1 MIVKTDNSQI
11 ELIGDIKEFK
21 TGIDPK
27 NLELITTLLSSNL
40 YSAPERSFIREIVS
54 NAWDSHVEAGTTDVP
69 VLIKIGKDFITIRD
83 FGTGMSE
90 ERFKDVYC
98 NIGSSTKRGSND
110 YIGGFGI
117 GKFSSLAVSDTVSII
132 SYYNGKAYHY
142 MMVKDGN
149 NITNNLITVLDTE
162 EKNGVE
168 ITVNNLKNM
177 DKYYEALD
185 YIVFFPN
192 IFVDSVKKSP
202 INEVKIK
209 RFDKF
214 SCATTTTYFKI
225 LLGNVLYPLDEYIFE
240 RHSDEYKFITQIKR
254 SGIVINFNI
263 GELEVTPNRENII
276 YSENTIN
283 LIKKR
288 VLEAREELYNHVK
301 SHVKTDYD
309 NIEDWAFNYDSY
321 NIFNFFTN
329 SDVGGYYGHNF
340 CYYNKEIGL
349 FPKFKGKEYS
359 DFEAS
364 NIRMVFNSMVLNSRA
379 LVYDDRVYNIS
390 GKLPYRLSSKCTYR
404 NSKILRLSDE
414 GRMSIYVK
422 GFLREN
428 YDEYLVIKPF
438 TFEEFYTATMNAY
451 GFTGNYK
458 EPLKE
463 IYDLFMSRVKVLDL
477 KNDKDFL
484 EYKESFKS
492 EPVKCNS
499 KVFWLYIYSLE
510 GAFNIRKREL
520 QFKTFNDVVSYI
532 RKLKRTIV
540 LSSIGDSQ
548 PSIICPLGY
557 TLITASIP
565 IIKALKSIEFKNIRN
580 KDWVLNH
587 DRNLI
592 KLSSILKYKLDTI
605 NLEYLGNI
613 IPENETEKYK
623 SIIAYY
629 NRYKDN
635 YSLIA
640 YARSFNVPTDSYFKS
655 LNDRLEHYRIK
666 LLSICKL
673 TSLSPVYN
681 YTDRLLLT
689 AIIFKTR
696 AFRINY
702 ETYKSI
708 KNNPILNMLWLKSLK
723 QESK

>member
-69 VLIKIGKDFITIRD
+69 VLIKIGNDFITIRD

-90 ERFKDVYC
+90 ERFRDVYC

-192 IFVDSVKKSP
+192 IFVDSVKKSY
-202 INEVKIK
+202 INDVKIK

-214 SCATTTTYFKI
+214 SCATTTAHFKI
-225 LLGNVLYPLDEYIFE
+225 LLGNVLYPLDKHIFE
-240 RHSDEYKFITQIKR
+240 SYSDEYKFITQIGGT
-254 SGIVINFNI
+254 GIVINFNI

-276 YSENTIN
+276 YSEDTIN

-288 VLEAREELYNHVK
+288 VLEAREGLYNYIK

-309 NIEDWAFNYDSY
+309 NIEDWVFNYDSY
-321 NIFNFFTN
+321 NSFNFFVN
-329 SDVGGYYGHNF
+329 SDVSGYFGYNF
-340 CYYNKEIGL
+340 FYYNKDIGL

-359 DFEAS
+359 NSEVSD
-364 NIRMVFNSMVLNSRA
+364 IRNVFNSTVLNTRA
-379 LVYDDRVYNIS
+379 LVYDDRFYNTY
-390 GKLPYRLSSKCTYR
+390 GKLPNKLSFKRTYR
-404 NSKILRLSDE
+404 YSNVLRLSDE
-414 GRMSIYVK
+414 GRMSVYVK
-422 GFLREN
+422 DFLKEN
-428 YDEYLVIKPF
+428 YDDYLIIKSF
-438 TFEEFYTATMNAY
+438 TFEEFYNATKGTY
-451 GFTGNYK
+451 GSTENYK
-458 EPLKE
+458 ELLKE
-463 IYDLFMSRVKVLDL
+463 VYDLFMSRVKVLDL

-484 EYKESFKS
+484 AFKESFKP
-492 EPVKCNS
+492 EIVKLNS
-499 KVFWLYIYSLE
+499 KVFRLYIYSSDKYSD
-510 GAFNIRKREL
+510 IRMRDL
-520 QFKTFNDVVSYI
+520 QFKTFGEVVSYI
-532 RKLKRTIV
+532 KKLKRTVV
-540 LSSIGDSQ
+540 LSNISDAK
-548 PSIICPLGY
+548 PNIICPLGY
-557 TLITASIP
+557 IQITAAIP
-565 IIKALKSIEFKNIRN
+565 IIKALKSVEFKNT
-580 KDWVLNH
+580 KDQDWVLNY

-592 KLSSILKYKLDTI
+592 KLASIVKYKSDNT
-605 NLEYLGNI
+605 NLGYLGDI
-613 IPENETEKYK
+613 IPENEAGKYK
-623 SIIAYY
+623 SMVAYY
-629 NRYKDN
+629 NKYKGFD
-635 YSLIA
+635 SLIT
-640 YARSFNVPTDSYFKS
+640 YAKFIDVPADSCLKS
-655 LNDRLEHYRIK
+655 LNDKIEYYRDK
-666 LLSICKL
+666 MYSICTL
-673 TSLSPVYN
+673 TSLNPIYRIDSII
-681 YTDRLLLT
+681 LT
-689 AIIFKTR
+689 AIIFKTK

-702 ETYKSI
+702 KTYKSI
-708 KNNPILNMLWLKSLK
+708 KNNPILKILWLKSLK